1 MPLVPAS
8 LQLKNSNQ
16 IQTTE
21 LRIKALG
28 CGLIGVCREKYEK
41 TPLPQPRRPPCAH
54 SRSLPARHSFLTQAH
69 NKREYAHVSGSA
81 VKFDALS
88 FHVNQRMTKHL
99 SDIVSPRL
107 AAILGKVPSRP
118 QPAPSAPLL
127 PPPRKPQ
134 KPPPKPPPPKPPPRL
149 QTAAR
154 ELSEERAAPVSAA
167 AGQLAPAGAVEGGPH
182 RPAQASRPRALPA
195 SRISRMCGQRMR
207 ATDGTEGRVVQAADP
222 HRCRLQ
228 LSDYRLSTRSYRPE
242 DLRATAFDPQDIILN
257 GAPADLH
264 GEVVRVWWQDED
276 RGGSWFTAV
285 LGPPRVHRQ
294 HGWFLLSYE
303 DDGEEEEIY
312 IGVGPNGR
320 CLVFRTDGEERG
332 PSRAPA
338 GV

>member
-127 PPPRKPQ
+127 STSP
-134 KPPPKPPPPKPPPRL
+134 
-149 QTAAR
+149 
-154 ELSEERAAPVSAA
+154 SICRAAFEKTTSVALA
-167 AGQLAPAGAVEGGPH
+167 LAPAVTPES
-182 RPAQASRPRALPA
+182 AS
-195 SRISRMCGQRMR
+195 
-207 ATDGTEGRVVQAADP
+207 V
-222 HRCRLQ
+222 
-228 LSDYRLSTRSYRPE
+228 
-242 DLRATAFDPQDIILN
+242 
-257 GAPADLH
+257 
-264 GEVVRVWWQDED
+264 
-276 RGGSWFTAV
+276 
-285 LGPPRVHRQ
+285 
-294 HGWFLLSYE
+294 
-303 DDGEEEEIY
+303 
-312 IGVGPNGR
+312 
-320 CLVFRTDGEERG
+320 
-332 PSRAPA
+332 
-338 GV
+338 